1 MTTALIVDDEPKL
14 VNYLVVKLAKLWPE
28 LDVVGTAENG
38 LEAVTLAQK
47 LKPDIVFL
55 DIKMPGL
62 NGLAVAEM
70 LPKHSKIVFVTAFDQ
85 YAADA
90 FEQSAVDYLL
100 KPVGEERLTKTIQR
114 LKQKEPVAKADLV
127 ALVKTLTSPKV
138 SFLQWL
144 RVGLDD
150 ITELVPIQDV
160 VYFKADLK
168 YIDVVT
174 QNKTYLLR
182 QSLSDLESQLDPDVF
197 WRINRGCIVRVDQI
211 AKAKR
216 DFRGRYNITLH
227 DQDQT
232 LRASQP
238 FGYLFKKS

>member
-14 VNYLVVKLAKLWPE
+14 INYLVVKLAKLWPE

-216 DFRGRYNITLH
+216 DFRGRYDITLH

>member
-14 VNYLVVKLAKLWPE
+14 INYLVVKLAKLWPE

-62 NGLAVAEM
+62 NGLAVAET
-70 LPKHSKIVFVTAFDQ
+70 LPKDSKIVFVTAFDQ

-138 SFLQWL
+138 SFLKWL

-160 VYFKADLK
+160 VYFKVDLK

-216 DFRGRYNITLH
+216 DFRGRYDITLH

>member
-47 LKPDIVFL
+47 LKPEIVFL

-62 NGLAVAEM
+62 NGLAVAET
-70 LPKHSKIVFVTAFDQ
+70 LPKDSKIVFVTAFDQ
-85 YAADA
+85 YAAGA

-100 KPVGEERLTKTIQR
+100 KPIGEERLTKTIQR

-160 VYFKADLK
+160 VYFKVDLK

>member
-1 MTTALIVDDEPKL
+1 MATALIVDDEPKL
-14 VNYLVVKLAKLWPE
+14 INYLVVKLAKLWPE

-144 RVGLDD
+144 RVGLGD

-216 DFRGRYNITLH
+216 DFRGRYDITLH

>member
-14 VNYLVVKLAKLWPE
+14 INYLVVKLAKLWPE

-38 LEAVTLAQK
+38 LEAATLAQK

-100 KPVGEERLTKTIQR
+100 KPIGEERLTKTIQR

-216 DFRGRYNITLH
+216 DFRGRYDITLY

-232 LRASQP
+232 LRVSQP

>member
-1 MTTALIVDDEPKL
+1 MATALIVDDEPKL
-14 VNYLVVKLAKLWPE
+14 INYLVVKLAKLWPE

-160 VYFKADLK
+160 VYFKVDLK

-216 DFRGRYNITLH
+216 DFRGRYDITLY

>member
-28 LDVVGTAENG
+28 LDVVGTSENG
-38 LEAVTLAQK
+38 LEAVTLAK
-47 LKPDIVFL
+47 KIKPDIVFL

-114 LKQKEPVAKADLV
+114 LKQKEPVAKGDLV

-160 VYFKADLK
+160 VYFKVDLK

>member
-14 VNYLVVKLAKLWPE
+14 INYLVVKLAKLWPE
-28 LDVVGTAENG
+28 LDVVGTSENG
-38 LEAVTLAQK
+38 LEAVTLAK
-47 LKPDIVFL
+47 KIKPDIVFL

-114 LKQKEPVAKADLV
+114 LKQKEPVAKGDLV

-216 DFRGRYNITLH
+216 DFRGRYDITLH

>member
-14 VNYLVVKLAKLWPE
+14 INYLVVKLAKLWPE

-138 SFLQWL
+138 SFLKWL

-160 VYFKADLK
+160 VYFKVDLK

-197 WRINRGCIVRVDQI
+197 WRINRECIVPVDQI

-216 DFRGRYNITLH
+216 NFRGRYDITWH
-227 DQDQT
+227 DLDQT

>member
-14 VNYLVVKLAKLWPE
+14 INYLVVKLAKLWPE

-216 DFRGRYNITLH
+216 DFRGRYDITLY

>member
-62 NGLAVAEM
+62 NGLAVAET
-70 LPKHSKIVFVTAFDQ
+70 LPKDSKIVFVTAFDQ

-100 KPVGEERLTKTIQR
+100 KPIGEERLTKTIQR

-160 VYFKADLK
+160 VYFKVDLK

>member
-62 NGLAVAEM
+62 NGLAVAET
-70 LPKHSKIVFVTAFDQ
+70 LPKDSKIVFVTAFDQ

-216 DFRGRYNITLH
+216 DFRGRYDITLY

-232 LRASQP
+232 LRVSQP

>member
-14 VNYLVVKLAKLWPE
+14 INYLVVKLAKLWPE

-160 VYFKADLK
+160 VYFKVDLK

-216 DFRGRYNITLH
+216 DFRGRYDITLH

>member
-38 LEAVTLAQK
+38 LEAATLAQK

-62 NGLAVAEM
+62 NGLAVAET
-70 LPKHSKIVFVTAFDQ
+70 LPKDSKIVFVTAFDQ

-216 DFRGRYNITLH
+216 DFRGRYDITLY

>member
-14 VNYLVVKLAKLWPE
+14 INYLVVKLAKLWPE

-138 SFLQWL
+138 SFLKWL

-216 DFRGRYNITLH
+216 DFRGRYDITLH

>member
-14 VNYLVVKLAKLWPE
+14 INYLVVKLAKLWPE

-216 DFRGRYNITLH
+216 DFRGRYEITLH
-227 DQDQT
+227 DEDQT

>member
-14 VNYLVVKLAKLWPE
+14 INYLVVKLAKLWPE
-28 LDVVGTAENG
+28 LDVVGTSENG
-38 LEAVTLAQK
+38 LEAVTLAK
-47 LKPDIVFL
+47 KIKPDIVFL

-216 DFRGRYNITLH
+216 DFRGRYEITLH
-227 DQDQT
+227 DEDQT

>member
-14 VNYLVVKLAKLWPE
+14 INYLVVKLAKLWPE

-138 SFLQWL
+138 SFLKWL

-216 DFRGRYNITLH
+216 DFRGRYDITLH

-232 LRASQP
+232 LRVSQP

>member
-14 VNYLVVKLAKLWPE
+14 INYLVVKLAKLWPE

-127 ALVKTLTSPKV
+127 ALVKTLTSPRV

-144 RVGLDD
+144 RVGLGD

-216 DFRGRYNITLH
+216 DFRGRYDITLH

>member
-62 NGLAVAEM
+62 NGLAVAET
-70 LPKHSKIVFVTAFDQ
+70 LPKDSKIVFVTAFDQ

-144 RVGLDD
+144 RVGLGD

-216 DFRGRYNITLH
+216 DFRGRYDITLH

>member
-14 VNYLVVKLAKLWPE
+14 INYLVVKLAKLWPE

-138 SFLQWL
+138 SFLKWL

-216 DFRGRYNITLH
+216 DFRGRYDITLY

>member
-14 VNYLVVKLAKLWPE
+14 INYLVVKLAKLWPE

-160 VYFKADLK
+160 VYFKVDLK

>member
-62 NGLAVAEM
+62 NGLAVAET
-70 LPKHSKIVFVTAFDQ
+70 LPKDSKIVFVTAFDQ
-85 YAADA
+85 YAAGA

-100 KPVGEERLTKTIQR
+100 KPIGEERLTKTIQR

-160 VYFKADLK
+160 VYFKVDLK

>member
-1 MTTALIVDDEPKL
+1 VATALIVDDEPKL
-14 VNYLVVKLAKLWPE
+14 INYLVVKLAKLWPE

-114 LKQKEPVAKADLV
+114 LKKKEPVAKADLV

-144 RVGLDD
+144 RVGLGD

-216 DFRGRYNITLH
+216 DFRGRYDITLH

>member
-14 VNYLVVKLAKLWPE
+14 INYLVVKLAKLWPE

-62 NGLAVAEM
+62 NGLAVAET
-70 LPKHSKIVFVTAFDQ
+70 LPKDSKIVFVTAFDQ

-100 KPVGEERLTKTIQR
+100 KPIGEERLTKTIQR

>member
-1 MTTALIVDDEPKL
+1 VATALIVDDEPKL
-14 VNYLVVKLAKLWPE
+14 INYLVVKLAKLWPE

-127 ALVKTLTSPKV
+127 ALVKTLTSPRV

-144 RVGLDD
+144 RVGLGD

-216 DFRGRYNITLH
+216 DFRGRYDITLH

>member
-14 VNYLVVKLAKLWPE
+14 INYLVVKLAKLWPE

-114 LKQKEPVAKADLV
+114 LKQKEPVAKGDLV
-127 ALVKTLTSPKV
+127 ALVIVVPDGTHTWLVTPTPVRIHANPMVIYSTS
-138 SFLQWL
+138 
-144 RVGLDD
+144 
-150 ITELVPIQDV
+150 I
-160 VYFKADLK
+160 
-168 YIDVVT
+168 
-174 QNKTYLLR
+174 
-182 QSLSDLESQLDPDVF
+182 
-197 WRINRGCIVRVDQI
+197 
-211 AKAKR
+211 
-216 DFRGRYNITLH
+216 
-227 DQDQT
+227 
-232 LRASQP
+232 P
-238 FGYLFKKS
+238 F

>member
-14 VNYLVVKLAKLWPE
+14 INYLVVKLAKLWPE

-138 SFLQWL
+138 SFLKWL

-160 VYFKADLK
+160 VYFKVDLK

-216 DFRGRYNITLH
+216 DFRGRYDITLH

>member
-62 NGLAVAEM
+62 NGLAVAET
-70 LPKHSKIVFVTAFDQ
+70 LPKDSKIVFVTAFDQ

-100 KPVGEERLTKTIQR
+100 KPIGEERLTKTIQR

-216 DFRGRYNITLH
+216 DFRGRYDITLY

>member
-14 VNYLVVKLAKLWPE
+14 INYLVVKLAKLWPE

-114 LKQKEPVAKADLV
+114 LKQKEPVAKGDLV

-216 DFRGRYNITLH
+216 DFRGRYEITLH
-227 DQDQT
+227 DEDQT

>member
-62 NGLAVAEM
+62 NGLAVAET
-70 LPKHSKIVFVTAFDQ
+70 LPKDSKIVFVTAFDQ

-100 KPVGEERLTKTIQR
+100 KPIGEERLTKTIQR

-160 VYFKADLK
+160 VYFKVDLK

-216 DFRGRYNITLH
+216 DFRGRYDITLH

>member
-1 MTTALIVDDEPKL
+1 
-14 VNYLVVKLAKLWPE
+14 
-28 LDVVGTAENG
+28 
-38 LEAVTLAQK
+38 
-47 LKPDIVFL
+47 
-55 DIKMPGL
+55 
-62 NGLAVAEM
+62 M

-138 SFLQWL
+138 SFLKWL

-160 VYFKADLK
+160 VYFKVDLK

-216 DFRGRYNITLH
+216 DFRGRYDITLH